1 MQDEKRKYLRIEVG
15 WPAIM
20 MTSEDNI
27 ESPSRLDIAPTK
39 RRIFDGKIGNVSAD
53 GAYIRCEIQ
62 LFRNALFLMGVLGVD
77 QKPMWM
83 GAEVVRT
90 EVTSTPDLRPAQI
103 GMGVR
108 FIAISPKDRQF
119 LANMTSEHIK
129 LGSRKNPQK
138 ASSLNGQGRGLSVS
152 CLWEFVAKT

>member
-1 MQDEKRKYLRIEVG
+1 MQDEKRKYPRTEVG
-15 WPAIM
+15 WPVTM
-20 MTSEDNI
+20 MTTEDNI

-39 RRIFDGKIGNVSAD
+39 RRIFDGKIENVSAD

-62 LFRNALFLMGVLGVD
+62 LFRNALFLVGILGVD

-90 EVTSTPDLRPAQI
+90 DVTFTPNLRPAQV

-108 FIAISPKDRQF
+108 FTSISAEDRQ
-119 LANMTSEHIK
+119 LLTNVVSEHIK
-129 LGSRKNPQK
+129 LGSRKDSQK
-138 ASSLNGQGRGLSVS
+138 ASSLHGQARGLGVS
-152 CLWEFVAKT
+152 CLLKFVAKT